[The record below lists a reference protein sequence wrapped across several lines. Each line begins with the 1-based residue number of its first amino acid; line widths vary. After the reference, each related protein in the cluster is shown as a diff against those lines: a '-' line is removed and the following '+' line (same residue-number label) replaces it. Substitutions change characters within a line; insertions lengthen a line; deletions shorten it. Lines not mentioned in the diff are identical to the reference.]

1 MSDTLRL
8 ARSLGALG
16 DDALAALLQTR
27 EVAGT
32 SPRDFFDLADALLDA
47 VSVALALRPFD
58 RATIGWLAAGGAGT
72 AVSATPAS
80 SSPPLAE
87 LTALG
92 LVSPPSEADARVHVY
107 AAVRDVAAR
116 VLAEAPPSTTSTDDL
131 DAVGDAAS
139 EPTGPTNAHGAEA
152 TTPGGQ
158 PGFKDG
164 AAEPGD
170 HTHAPDIDAEPTEA
184 TDTRSGTG
192 TTRPSGHHHAADAEG
207 EPTEVTDAR
216 GGGSATPSVDLAA
229 GERAFGAL
237 VAVSELGHQARLAAL
252 RVKARGG
259 VPVAEEKRLAPLLAV
274 EPEEVAIVVELAQA
288 AGLLGED
295 GDRLLSTEAL
305 DEWHRLAPERRW
317 LRLVSAWTATLPRP
331 VRRTLEAARAWP
343 GPRAAASA
351 FRELHPAAD
360 DAMVAALG
368 EVDAVAAFLG
378 LVVGEQSSAFGAAA
392 LAANEAAE
400 KAAADAHR
408 AAPPAETTA
417 PSEPTR
423 ADNAVEQADS
433 STSAEPAS
441 AIAPLFPAEVDRVYV
456 QHDLSV
462 IAPGP
467 LAPAL
472 DARLRRL
479 APLENRGVASS
490 YRITAQSIDRAL
502 AEGETAAGAREFLA
516 ELSLTG
522 IPQSLDYLLTQGDR
536 RHGQLRVLPAPQPRT
551 QPATATTTPPT
562 ATPTTETLPPRTLI
576 RAADPALADS
586 LAVDQ
591 SLAALALRRTPDGDL
606 TSRATPA
613 AVFWALADARYP
625 ALVEDEH
632 GERLLLHRVE
642 VLPAPTNPAGATAST
657 HPTHA
662 SPPASVTD
670 LVRRLRAAPASAL
683 DDDTAWMVRQ
693 IDQAIRSRTPLRIEV
708 RFPDDSVRDVEVTPL
723 SVANGRLRCL
733 DLRAGV
739 ERTVPVANIV
749 ALTPVSDEPDVD

>member
-27 EVAGT
+27 EVAGAA
-32 SPRDFFDLADALLDA
+32 PRDFFDLADALLDA
-47 VSVALALRPFD
+47 GSIASALRPFD
-58 RATIGWLAAGGAGT
+58 RATLKWLAAGA
-72 AVSATPAS
+72 AAPA
-80 SSPPLAE
+80 SPPLPPRSTPVAE

-92 LVSPPSEADARVHVY
+92 LVGSPAATDARVHVY
-107 AAVRDVAAR
+107 SAVRDVAAR
-116 VLAEAPPSTTSTDDL
+116 VLAAAPPSGASTAATIGP

-139 EPTGPTNAHGAEA
+139 EPTGSPDAYGPDATTPSGQRGVAGAGAEA
-152 TTPGGQ
+152 TG
-158 PGFKDG
+158 
-164 AAEPGD
+164 
-170 HTHAPDIDAEPTEA
+170 
-184 TDTRSGTG
+184 S
-192 TTRPSGHHHAADAEG
+192 
-207 EPTEVTDAR
+207 TDAR
-216 GGGSATPSVDLAA
+216 GGPQTPRPDVEPRPADAEAGPTKVTDARSGSTASVDLAA

-274 EPEEVAIVVELAQA
+274 EPEEVAIVVDLALA

-317 LRLVSAWTATLPRP
+317 LRLVSAWMGTLSRP
-331 VRRTLEAARAWP
+331 VRRTVEWSGPAWP
-343 GPRAAASA
+343 GPLRAASA

-360 DAMVAALG
+360 DAMVAALS

-378 LVVGEQSSAFGAAA
+378 LVVGEESSAFGAAA
-392 LAANEAAE
+392 LASHAAGQGPD
-400 KAAADAHR
+400 AAAA
-408 AAPPAETTA
+408 
-417 PSEPTR
+417 
-423 ADNAVEQADS
+423 
-433 STSAEPAS
+433 

-467 LAPAL
+467 LSPAL

-502 AEGETAAGAREFLA
+502 AEGETAEGAREFLA

-536 RHGQLRVLPAPQPRT
+536 RHGLLRVLPAP
-551 QPATATTTPPT
+551 ATGTTPGPRS
-562 ATPTTETLPPRTLI
+562 APLTPGDAVPARALI
-576 RAADPALADS
+576 RTTDPALADS

-606 TSRATPA
+606 TSRATPST
-613 AVFWALADARYP
+613 VFWALADARYP

-632 GERLLLHRVE
+632 GERLLLHRVP
-642 VLPAPTNPAGATAST
+642 VLPAPPVPGEHDRRADD
-657 HPTHA
+657 HA
-662 SPPASVTD
+662 DPITPSPPPASIAD
-670 LVRRLRAAPASAL
+670 LIRRLRAAPASAL

-693 IDQAIRSRTPLRIEV
+693 IDQAIRSRSPLRIEV

-749 ALTPVSDEPDVD
+749 ALTPVSPGADVD